1 VEEFCVS
8 QFYVAV
14 LETNSAGE
22 VFAFVPDL
30 PGVTAAAATEQ
41 EALNLA
47 IELANDYVRDLAEEG
62 HPVPEPRRMTD
73 IERDPDVHEIARA
86 LIPVEIPGAA
96 ISISRQG
103 AA

>member
-1 VEEFCVS
+1 MS
-8 QFYVAV
+8 KFYVAV

-22 VFAFVPDL
+22 IFVFVPDL
-30 PGVTAAAATEQ
+30 PGVTAAAGTEQ

-47 IELANDYVRDLAEEG
+47 IEFANDYVRDLTEEG
-62 HPVPEPRRMTD
+62 HPVPEPRRITE
-73 IERDPDVHEIARA
+73 IERDPDLPEIGRA
-86 LIPVEIPGAA
+86 PIPVEIPNAA

>member
-1 VEEFCVS
+1 MA

-22 VFAFVPDL
+22 IFVFVPDL

-47 IELANDYVRDLAEEG
+47 IEFANDYVRDLARDG
-62 HPVPEPRRMTD
+62 HPVPEPRRMTE
-73 IERDPDVHEIARA
+73 IERDPEVQEIGRA
-86 LIPVEIPGAA
+86 LIPVERALA
-96 ISISRQG
+96 TL
-103 AA
+103 

>member
-1 VEEFCVS
+1 MS

-14 LETNSAGE
+14 LETNSEGE
-22 VFAFVPDL
+22 VFVFVPDL

-47 IELANDYVRDLAEEG
+47 IEFANDYVRDLADEG
-62 HPVPEPRRMTD
+62 HPVPEPRRMTE
-73 IERDPDVHEIARA
+73 IERDPDVRELGRA
-86 LIPVEIPGAA
+86 LIPVEIPGTAT
-96 ISISRQG
+96 SISRQG